1 VGTKPK
7 IMSTKVH
14 SVHFDADIKLI
25 DFINSKVS
33 KLNQFFDNIVTSEVF
48 LRLDKAQDK
57 SNKIAEVRLLL
68 PGKELFAKK
77 QSKTFEEATDLAVE
91 ALRRQVRKYKGK
103 SIEV

>member
-1 VGTKPK
+1 
-7 IMSTKVH
+7 MSTKVH
-14 SVHFDADIKLI
+14 SLHFDADIKLI
-25 DFINSKVS
+25 DFINTKVS

-91 ALRRQVRKYKGK
+91 ALRRQVKKYKGK
-103 SIEV
+103 AMEA

>member
-1 VGTKPK
+1 
-7 IMSTKVH
+7 MSTKVH
-14 SVHFDADIKLI
+14 SVHFDADIKLV

-33 KLNQFFDNIVTSEVF
+33 KLSQFFDNIVTSEVF

-57 SNKIAEVRLLL
+57 SNKIAEVRILL

-103 SIEV
+103 LTNA

>member
-1 VGTKPK
+1 VGAKLKT
-7 IMSTKVH
+7 MSTKVH

-25 DFINSKVS
+25 NFINNKVS
-33 KLNQFFDNIVTSEVF
+33 KLSLFFDNIVASEVF

-57 SNKIAEVRLLL
+57 SNKIAEVRLVL

-91 ALRRQVRKYKGK
+91 ALRRQVRRYKGK
-103 SIEV
+103 MLD